1 MSKKPRLR
9 QRSDCPIS
17 MSLEIFGDRW
27 TLLVVRDLMFKG
39 RHEFKDFLSS
49 EEGIATNVLS
59 ERLRRLEAHRLV
71 LRRRHPFD
79 ARRAEYHLTEK
90 GIGLAPVLLD
100 MIVWAATHETTAAPA
115 AIVRRMRDGREEF
128 LADLRTTLRA
138 SLRRAR

>member
-1 MSKKPRLR
+1 MSKKPRPW
-9 QRSDCPIS
+9 RSDCPIS
-17 MSLEIFGDRW
+17 VSLEIFGDRW

-49 EEGIATNVLS
+49 EERIATNVLS
-59 ERLRRLEAHRLV
+59 ERLKRLEAHQLV
-71 LRRRHPFD
+71 LRRQHPSD

-115 AIVRRMRDGREEF
+115 AIVRRMRDDREGF
-128 LADLRTTLRA
+128 LADLRGALRA
-138 SLRRAR
+138 SLQRAR